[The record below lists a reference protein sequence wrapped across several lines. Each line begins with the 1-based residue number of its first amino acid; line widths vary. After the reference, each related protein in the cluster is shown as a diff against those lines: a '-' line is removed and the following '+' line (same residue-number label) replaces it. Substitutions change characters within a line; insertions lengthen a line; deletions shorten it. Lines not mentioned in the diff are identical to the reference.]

1 MNATFNVA
9 EPRSGT
15 AVLSIEGM
23 DSEDAAKTLV
33 RIAINGVTLF
43 EGATPFPNDDLPLAT
58 GRWATQQLPFDASI
72 LRAGANTITLT
83 NLSPGR
89 ASLPPFV
96 AVDYALV
103 RLP

>member
-1 MNATFNVA
+1 MSATFNVG

-33 RIAINGVTLF
+33 RIAINGVTVF
-43 EGATPFPNDDLPLAT
+43 EGPTPFPNDDFPLET
-58 GRWATQQLPFDASI
+58 GRWVTQQLPFDAGI
-72 LRAGANTITLT
+72 LRVGANTVTLT
-83 NLSPGR
+83 NLAPGR
-89 ASLPPFV
+89 PSLPPFV